1 MKKVVSIALL
11 LLLAILFAGCGQGR
25 SSSRAD
31 SNIPADTTTQMI
43 DTAEESK
50 ADDTAQKAA
59 PVVSDD
65 IIWASGEPYGY
76 ESDIVFIYTDSNRS
90 IRDYTKYQW
99 IVMQLNDKTLQVCDY
114 SGRLIGE
121 YEDVRNFAINNLAAV
136 EKYGKWGLI
145 DTEGQV
151 ILPIEYDAVDYYD
164 GRVMIGTENK
174 YGGSPWKWGFIDL
187 ETQVVTYMDGDYL
200 SKGYSEGFAIVTKD
214 GKNGYV
220 DSTGRLVIPAEYEVA
235 GPFSEGLAAVCKELP
250 FDFAYIDTASNV
262 VIPPNGYTVAGEFQN
277 GIAWV
282 CKDGKWGAI
291 NPQGQVVIPLE
302 FDSVGETHSE
312 GAYFYVSKG
321 GAFGVVDS
329 TGQVVIPLEYD
340 SFLAA
345 AIKYDFFISCTKVG
359 IGPVKYGEKYG
370 CADINGQ
377 MVIPAEYD
385 QISNYIKNLAAMQ
398 KDGKWG
404 VIDTAGNELVSPEYD
419 ERLFFYGDVAIAS
432 KAGKKGFI
440 NTRGEIVIPIEYDD
454 ALQFYSGFAVVCMD
468 GKWGVI
474 DSEGNMIVPAMYDN
488 CAIANCGEIIFVQQ
502 EGRWGF
508 FTVTYR

>member
-1 MKKVVSIALL
+1 MALL
-11 LLLAILFAGCGQGR
+11 LVLVLLFAGCGQEST
-25 SSSRAD
+25 SSKVD
-31 SNIPADTTTQMI
+31 SNTPADTTTQTTG
-43 DTAEESK
+43 TAVESK
-50 ADDTAQKAA
+50 ADDTAPKGR

-65 IIWASGEPYGY
+65 IIGVDGEPYGY
-76 ESDIVFIYTDSNRS
+76 KANSIFSNTNSGRNIYG
-90 IRDYTKYQW
+90 YHKYQW
-99 IVMQLNDKTLQVCDY
+99 IVMQLNDKTLQVYDY

-187 ETQVVTYMDGDYL
+187 ETQVVAYMDGDYL
-200 SKGYSEGFAIVTKD
+200 VRGYSEGLAVVSID
-214 GKNGYV
+214 GKEGYV
-220 DSTGRLVIPAEYEVA
+220 DSTGQLVIPAKYEVA
-235 GPFSEGLAAVCKELP
+235 GPFSEGLAAVCEVPL
-250 FDFAYIDTASNV
+250 DYAYIDTAGNA
-262 VIPPNGYTVAGEFQN
+262 VIPPNGYTVACAFQN

-302 FDSVGETHSE
+302 FDLSGTITTKRD
-312 GAYFYVSKG
+312 YFGVSKEG
-321 GAFGVVDS
+321 KYGMIDGA
-329 TGQVVIPLEYD
+329 GQVIIPLEYD
-340 SFLAA
+340 SP
-345 AIKYDFFISCTKVG
+345 VG
-359 IGPVKYGEKYG
+359 YGEISLVCIGGMYG
-370 CADINGQ
+370 YIDTNGQ
-377 MVIPAEYD
+377 IVVPAEFDRAYEFV
-385 QISNYIKNLAAMQ
+385 NGLASVQ

-404 VIDTAGNELVSPEYD
+404 VIDTAGNEVIPLEYD
-419 ERLFFYGDVAIAS
+419 ISLDFFGDVAIAS
-432 KAGKKGFI
+432 KTGKKGFI